1 MTVFSEIVLPKLIF
15 QTSTPYNE
23 RVEVWQYGKHLKLIV
38 NGSVE
43 STTTDTPSAKN
54 SFLGRTVDLLLE
66 HEPNMERVL
75 VLGLGGGTMQHFI
88 SEKFPQKPE
97 IVSVDIDEKIVEVSR
112 EYFDLDLIPNHRV
125 IVDDAC
131 RVVVEPEK
139 YGLMEH
145 MFDAVVVDLF
155 IGDKYPE
162 LGRSGNFVAGVKRLL
177 KPGGLVVFN
186 RIYHGHHQDEVNM
199 FIEML
204 HDFYSEVNSLII
216 AGKTNSDNVLIYG
229 RAN

>member
-23 RVEVWQYGKHLKLIV
+23 RVEVWQYGKHLKLLV

-43 STTTDTPSAKN
+43 STTFDTPSAKN
-54 SFLGRTVDLLLE
+54 SFLGRTVDLLKQE
-66 HEPNMERVL
+66 EPTMERVL
-75 VLGLGGGTMQHFI
+75 ILGLGGGTMQHFI
-88 SEKFPQKPE
+88 SQKFEQHPE
-97 IVSVDIDEKIVEVSR
+97 IVSVDIDPQIVDIAR
-112 EYFDLDLIPNHRV
+112 EYFALDSIPNHKV

-145 MFDAVVVDLF
+145 MFDAVVVDIF
-155 IGDKYPE
+155 VGDKYPE
-162 LGRSGNFVAGVKRLL
+162 LGRSGNFVAAVKRLT
-177 KPGGLVVFN
+177 KPGGLVIFN

-204 HDFYSEVNSLII
+204 HDFFPDIKSLII
-216 AGKTNSDNVLIYG
+216 AGKTNSDNVLIYC
-229 RAN
+229 RAS

>member
-23 RVEVWQYGKHLKLIV
+23 RVEVWQYGKHLKLMV

-43 STTTDTPSAKN
+43 STTHDTPSAKN
-54 SFLGRTVDLLLE
+54 SFLGRTVDLLKE
-66 HEPNMERVL
+66 NEPSLQRVL
-75 VLGLGGGTMQHFI
+75 ILGLGGGTMQHFI
-88 SEKFPQKPE
+88 SQKFDPCPE
-97 IVSVDIDEKIVEVSR
+97 IVSVDIDAQVVGIAK
-112 EYFDLDLIPNHRV
+112 EYFEVDKIPNHR
-125 IVDDAC
+125 IIIDDAC

-139 YGLMEH
+139 FDLAEH
-145 MFDAVVVDLF
+145 MFDAVVVDIF
-155 IGDKYPE
+155 IGDKYPD

-177 KPGGLVVFN
+177 KPGGLAVFN

-204 HDFYSEVNSLII
+204 HDFFTDVNSLII
-216 AGKTNSDNVLIYG
+216 AGKTNSDNVLIYC
-229 RAN
+229 RE